1 MKSGVFMPKKSNLIG
16 QRFGK
21 LTVISKAEETQ
32 DRYALWNCR
41 CDCGGEIQAN
51 TKRLVRGTIWNC
63 GCVPKTNAK
72 NGTIAEDL
80 TGRRF
85 GMLQV
90 VKRVQNQHD
99 RTSWLCRCDCGNLK
113 IVQSNALK
121 AGRVK
126 SCGCLHRHTDDL
138 TGQRFGR
145 LVALYPIEKR
155 DSKHSVYWHCRC
167 DCGNETD
174 VTQNNL
180 VYGQY
185 KSCGCLKAEN
195 HQNLPNQ
202 LHHVDGTC
210 VEWLE
215 KRKHR
220 SDNVS
225 GFRGVNQKEN
235 GKYRVSIGF
244 KGKRYYLG
252 TYAEFQEAVDARL
265 AAEKVLHDGF
275 VHAYYLWKERS
286 AQDSEWASSH
296 PFYYNVERVNGEFQ
310 VQSSMS
316 AEG

>member
-1 MKSGVFMPKKSNLIG
+1 M
-16 QRFGK
+16 
-21 LTVISKAEETQ
+21 
-32 DRYALWNCR
+32 
-41 CDCGGEIQAN
+41 
-51 TKRLVRGTIWNC
+51 
-63 GCVPKTNAK
+63 
-72 NGTIAEDL
+72 
-80 TGRRF
+80 
-85 GMLQV
+85 
-90 VKRVQNQHD
+90 
-99 RTSWLCRCDCGNLK
+99 
-113 IVQSNALK
+113 
-121 AGRVK
+121 
-126 SCGCLHRHTDDL
+126 
-138 TGQRFGR
+138 
-145 LVALYPIEKR
+145 
-155 DSKHSVYWHCRC
+155 
-167 DCGNETD
+167 
-174 VTQNNL
+174 TQNNL